1 MSKFIG
7 RQQAI
12 AVSVEATRG
21 TLVAPESWIN
31 KTNYSVEPKVQ
42 KGRFEGN
49 YGNIY
54 PGDDAIV
61 TQKWAEGD
69 IEFEIQDQMIGY
81 FLYALFGG
89 LSSAAF
95 QSVLKHTL
103 TIAGTSV
110 QHKSLSLFMNDPIG
124 SDNSKT
130 IAYARAM
137 INSMEL
143 TIEPGELVKAVANFQ
158 AMPHTDYTRQTAS
171 FTAENKFSHKDLTF
185 KVAANEAGLDA
196 ASKINLQSFTLNIN
210 KNVIRENALGTVQP
224 VDILNRLI
232 TIQGTIMLT
241 YEDRVYRDY
250 MLDGTKKAIRITL
263 QKADTTIGTTNPTIQ
278 IDLPVVEFDSWE
290 PNNPNDDIST
300 QEIQFT
306 ALYDPTNDELIGTN
320 TFVVNEKASY

>member
-69 IEFEIQDQMIGY
+69 IEAEVQDQMIGY
-81 FLYALFGG
+81 FLYALFGS
-89 LSSAAF
+89 LSSASFNGAY
-95 QSVLKHTL
+95 KHTL
-103 TIAGTSV
+103 TIDDNNA
-110 QHKSLSLFMNDPIG
+110 QHKSLSLYMDDPIG

-130 IAYARAM
+130 IAYAMAM

-143 TIEPGELVKAVANFQ
+143 SVEQGELVKSVFSFMAKG
-158 AMPHTDYTRQTAS
+158 HTDYTKQTPS
-171 FTAENKFSHKDLTF
+171 FSAENKFSHKDLTF
-185 KVAANEAGLDA
+185 KIAANIAGLDA
-196 ASKINLQSFTLNIN
+196 ASKINLQSLKLSVN
-210 KNVIRENALGTVQP
+210 KNLIKENALGTVQP
-224 VDILNRLI
+224 VDILNRMI

-250 MLDGTKKAIRITL
+250 MLDGSKKAVRITL
-263 QKADTTIGTTNPTIQ
+263 NRSDVTIGSTTPQIQ
-278 IDLPVVEFDSWE
+278 IDLPVVDFEGWE
-290 PNNPNDDIST
+290 PSNPNDDVST
-300 QEIQFT
+300 QEITFT
-306 ALYDPTNDELIGTN
+306 ALYDVTNDILIGAN
-320 TFVVNEKASY
+320 SFVVNEKASY